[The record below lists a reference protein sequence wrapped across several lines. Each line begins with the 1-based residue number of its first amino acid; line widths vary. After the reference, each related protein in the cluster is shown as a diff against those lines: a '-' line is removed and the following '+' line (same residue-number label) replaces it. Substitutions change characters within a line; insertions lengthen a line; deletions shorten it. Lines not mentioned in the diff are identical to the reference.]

1 MNSPC
6 RDCPDRTAD
15 CHCTCEKYL
24 AYQAE
29 RKEIARQRATE
40 REMYGYKKRKFDRL
54 KNKFKR

>member
-6 RDCPDRTAD
+6 RDCSDRTAE

-29 RKEIARQRATE
+29 RKEIAKKRIE
-40 REMYGYKKRKFDRL
+40 HDVMYAYKKQKYHRL
-54 KNKFKR
+54 TEKYKR

>member
-24 AYQAE
+24 AYQRE
-29 RKEIARQRATE
+29 RKEIAKKRIE
-40 REMYGYKKRKFDRL
+40 DDVMYAYKKQKYKRL
-54 KNKFKR
+54 TEKYKR